1 MWKLRSKKKDYK
13 KSPGLSGYKSQPGT
27 QQELFLYLF
36 NMEWE
41 EEEVRLLCVEDLEGR
56 GILRKPV

>member
-13 KSPGLSGYKSQPGT
+13 ESPELSGYKSQPGT
-27 QQELFLYLF
+27 QQELFCVF

-41 EEEVRLLCVEDLEGR
+41 AEVRLLCVEDLEGW
-56 GILRKPV
+56 ILRKSA